1 MRLKI
6 AASAAPRG
14 RAYNRFVATEAP
26 IELDAEYRQLREEA
40 AFVRRPTIRVLE
52 VHGAD
57 AVDFLESQL
66 TNDVEPLEPG
76 EGCYAALLDR
86 KGHLQSD
93 MRVLLI
99 DPQRVW
105 LVAEDEGAARLA
117 SHLGLYR
124 VGREVEVDELELAVA
139 SVIGPGARAVTGV
152 DGPTAPHSHH
162 LATAGA
168 ETVRAVATEDA
179 IDLLGTAALPAA
191 LADAGIPE
199 ASEGAAEI
207 VRAEAGRPRL
217 GREMTVETMPA
228 EAGIVDEAVSFTKG
242 CYIGQETVARL
253 HYKGKPN

>member
-86 KGHLQSD
+86 KGNLQSD
-93 MRVLLI
+93 VRVLLI

-124 VGREVEVDELELAVA
+124 VGREVEVDELELTVLSA
-139 SVIGPGARAVTGV
+139 IGPGARTITGI
-152 DGPTAPHSHH
+152 DCPPASHSH
-162 LATAGA
+162 LSATVGGA
-168 ETVRAVATEDA
+168 EDVRAVATEDG
-179 IDLLGTAALPAA
+179 IDLLGTAALPTA
-191 LADAGIPE
+191 LADAGVPE
-199 ASEGAAEI
+199 ASEAAAEI

-217 GREMTVETMPA
+217 GREMTVE
-228 EAGIVDEAVSFTKG
+228 
-242 CYIGQETVARL
+242 
-253 HYKGKPN
+253 